1 MAVQLKAGDRFKS
14 AVCDTQVVVVRAPTD
29 PVELEIGGH
38 GALPIDA
45 DAPSGATLDPAHSN
59 GTQAGKRYADEEIGI
74 EVLVTKPG
82 AGSLSISGAPLGLKE
97 AKPLPS
103 SD

>member
-1 MAVQLKAGDRFKS
+1 MVPLG
-14 AVCDTQVVVVRAPTD
+14 
-29 PVELEIGGH
+29 E
-38 GALPIDA
+38 
-45 DAPSGATLDPAHSN
+45 DAPAGLELDPAHSG
-59 GTQAGKRYADEEIGI
+59 GTLMGKRFADDASGI

-82 AGSLSISGAPLGLKE
+82 AGSLSLDGQVLNLKD